1 MCPPSPGGWAVIMCP
16 CGIVNSV
23 KFNIRAESPRDY
35 TDMLLSFKHFP
46 NIVIYDFA
54 RGLVTHTNLREP
66 ERLPFSPHEGR
77 LAKATPENISCAKKG
92 KLQISLPWLQLKK
105 EPPDLNGHPETGSAD
120 HYALYDTFHQ
130 FNTKDEKDSLRRIGL
145 VPELCGWVNSQTVE
159 QLFSGMRKNN
169 YFMNCLSPSSHVFLM
184 RNLLHHHNDR
194 LNQQALEG
202 LKKAFNG
209 NVTLD
214 SDGKAI
220 LGIYLIISYFFI

>member
-1 MCPPSPGGWAVIMCP
+1 MCP

-35 TDMLLSFKHFP
+35 TDMLLAFKHFP
-46 NIVIYDFA
+46 TIVIYDFA

-66 ERLPFSPHEGR
+66 ERLPFRPHEGR

-105 EPPDLNGHPETGSAD
+105 DPPDLNGHPETGSAD

-130 FNTKDEKDSLRRIGL
+130 LNTKDEKDSLRQ
-145 VPELCGWVNSQTVE
+145 CGWLNSQTVE

-184 RNLLHHHNDR
+184 RNLLHRHNNR

-202 LKKAFNG
+202 LKKVFNG

-214 SDGKAI
+214 LDGKAI
-220 LGIYLIISYFFI
+220 LSIYLIISYFFI